1 LRAATAR
8 RIRIAIPDLSVP
20 VTAERWP
27 WLALVALG
35 FFHGINPA
43 MGWLFAVALG
53 LHRHSRKIVAMAWA
67 PIAVGHAAAVAIV
80 LAAVLALDLVFD
92 AAVLGRA
99 AGATLLL
106 WALWHALRG
115 HRQRLR
121 VGMQTGLAGLALWS
135 FLMSSAHGAGL
146 MLVPALLSLCLS
158 ETSAGGSLAGGPI
171 GVAVIGLAVH
181 TAAMLATIAAVSVV
195 VYEWVGLAV
204 LRSAWINFDLIW
216 VAALGTC
223 GVLLISA

>member
-1 LRAATAR
+1 
-8 RIRIAIPDLSVP
+8 
-20 VTAERWP
+20 
-27 WLALVALG
+27 LAALG
-35 FFHGINPA
+35 VFHGLNPA

-53 LHRHSRKIVAMAWA
+53 LHRQSRTVVAMAWA

-80 LAAVLALDLVFD
+80 LAAVLVLDLAYD
-92 AAVLGRA
+92 SRVLGRA
-99 AGATLLL
+99 AGAILLL
-106 WALWHALRG
+106 WALWHGLRG

-146 MLVPALLSLCLS
+146 MLVPALLPLCLS
-158 ETSAGGSLAGGPI
+158 ETSTGSSLAGGPV
-171 GVAVIGLAVH
+171 GVALIGLAVH
-181 TAAMLATIAAVSVV
+181 TFAMLATIATVSVV

-216 VAALGTC
+216 IAALASC
-223 GVLLISA
+223 GVLLMLG